1 MPEESKKRPTSVALN
16 QSSANKNVFCIN
28 EDDKGKSKRTTGEVR
43 AMYEKFP
50 YPSPTVGKGVI
61 RDNGNMLSV
70 LFPGEDFAGKRVLDA
85 GCGTGQRANGVAK
98 MFPKALVTGVD
109 MTSASLEVAREM
121 AMKNGI
127 QNIEFQQCD
136 LLKLDLGIKFDVI
149 ISSGVIHHL
158 EDPAKGL
165 QNLRSHLTD
174 SGLAMIWLYH
184 SLGEYERFLG
194 RELLHRLWGGD
205 KSNLDRGASLM
216 DALNLDLGSH
226 QYGSVSGQVDKEISY
241 RSINADAYM
250 HPIVEAYRLSMG
262 LSMLLNA
269 GYDWASVASLN
280 LIGKSVLV
288 DVEGIIDP
296 IYSEICLQLS
306 DLFDDFDLQSSYLE
320 LDHLEKLHVI
330 ELILKP
336 TAFTMIAG
344 SSNAFSQLPTWL
356 QKSAFHK
363 DSLEV
368 LEKCKSLNV
377 SIIK

>member
-1 MPEESKKRPTSVALN
+1 MSEESERISISGALD
-16 QSSANKNVFCIN
+16 QAGANKGTSCIGAG
-28 EDDKGKSKRTTGEVR
+28 DKEKPERTTGEVR

-70 LFPGEDFAGKRVLDA
+70 LFPGEDFAGKRILDA

-109 MTSASLEVAREM
+109 MTSASLETAKEM
-121 AMKNGI
+121 ALKNGI
-127 QNIEFQQCD
+127 QNIEFRQCD

-149 ISSGVIHHL
+149 ISSGVMHHL

-165 QNLRSHLTD
+165 QNLRAHLTD

-184 SLGEYERFLG
+184 ALGEYERFLG
-194 RELLHRLWGGD
+194 RELLHRLWGAD

-226 QYGSVSGQVDKEISY
+226 QYGSVSGQVDNEISY

-250 HPIVEAYRLSMG
+250 HPIVEAYRLSTG
-262 LSMLLNA
+262 LSMMLNA
-269 GYDWASVASLN
+269 GYAWASVASLN
-280 LIGKSVLV
+280 LVGKSVLI
-288 DVEGIIDP
+288 DLEGVIDP
-296 IYSEICLQLS
+296 IYSEICLQLNS
-306 DLFDDFDLQSSYLE
+306 LFDDFELQSSYLE
-320 LDHLEKLHVI
+320 LDRLEKLHVI
-330 ELILKP
+330 ELALRP

-356 QKSAFHK
+356 QKGTFYK
-363 DSLEV
+363 DSLDA
-368 LEKCKSLNV
+368 LEKCRSLNV

>member
-1 MPEESKKRPTSVALN
+1 MQDESLVAPNQSNTGDKKRSERST
-16 QSSANKNVFCIN
+16 
-28 EDDKGKSKRTTGEVR
+28 DEVR

-50 YPSPTVGKGVI
+50 YPSPIVGKGVI

-70 LFPGEDFAGKRVLDA
+70 LFPGENFAGKRILDA

-98 MFPKALVTGVD
+98 MFPDALVTGVD
-109 MTSASLEVAREM
+109 MTSASLDAAREM
-121 AMKNGI
+121 ARKNGI
-127 QNIEFQQCD
+127 QNIKFVQCD
-136 LLKLDLGIKFDVI
+136 LLKLDLGTQFDVI
-149 ISSGVIHHL
+149 ISSGVMHHL

-165 QNLRSHLTD
+165 RNLRAHLTD
-174 SGLAMIWLYH
+174 SGVAMIWLYH

-194 RELLHRLWGGD
+194 RELLHRLWGAD

-226 QYGSVSGQVDKEISY
+226 QYGSVSGQVDNEISY

-250 HPIVEAYRLSMG
+250 HPIVEAYRLSTG
-262 LSMLLNA
+262 LSMMLDA

-280 LIGKSVLV
+280 MIGKSVLV
-288 DVEGIIDP
+288 DLEGIIDP
-296 IYSEICLQLS
+296 IYSDICLQLN
-306 DLFDDFDLQSSYLE
+306 DLFDDFDLQNSYLE

-330 ELILKP
+330 ELVLKP

-344 SSNAFSQLPTWL
+344 SANGISQLPTWL
-356 QKSAFHK
+356 HKGAFHL
-363 DSLEV
+363 DAIPA